1 MNNIK
6 MLYYDRID
14 ISEKIDVNKTSAS
27 KGYDICLLVFLHKG
41 FVFQKKKKWLQWML
55 WLLRMSS
62 NLSFIAILNIENAD
76 YCWLLRP

>member
-1 MNNIK
+1 MNNIN

-41 FVFQKKKKWLQWML
+41 FVFQKKKK
-55 WLLRMSS
+55 
-62 NLSFIAILNIENAD
+62 NGCNECCD
-76 YCWLLRP
+76 Y

>member
-41 FVFQKKKKWLQWML
+41 FVFQKKK
-55 WLLRMSS
+55 
-62 NLSFIAILNIENAD
+62 NGCNECCD
-76 YCWLLRP
+76 Y

>member
-1 MNNIK
+1 MNNIN

-41 FVFQKKKKWLQWML
+41 FVFQKKKMAA
-55 WLLRMSS
+55 M
-62 NLSFIAILNIENAD
+62 NAVIIKD
-76 YCWLLRP
+76 V